1 MVGVWEAEEVAVL
14 VTPIERKR
22 TGNEGVAWAR
32 LRYGEGYE
40 M

>member
-1 MVGVWEAEEVAVL
+1 VSEAEEAVVL
-14 VTPIERKR
+14 VTPIEQKR
-22 TGNEGVAWAR
+22 RGNEGVAWAR